1 MLEIVKR
8 NGQTRPFDGNKIANA
23 IRLANSDVPEKPQ
36 VTEEEIAEIVA
47 EVTGMA
53 RSNTRPLHV
62 EEIQD
67 MVETGIMKARKFDV
81 ARAYITWRYRHTMV
95 RRANTTDEK
104 VMALIDVEHPE
115 KHEGF
120 KDAVVNCQ
128 QRDYIAG
135 IISRD
140 ISKRLILDPEVVK
153 AHEEGRV
160 HIMYMDHYAQ
170 HVTGA
175 GMINLLDMLD
185 NGTVI
190 SETLI
195 ERPHSLDTACN
206 ITTQII
212 AQSASSQAGDLVIS
226 LAHLLPFIKESRMR
240 HKKEIREE
248 YGPDVSEAII
258 EKIAEMRLK
267 KEMTKGVQCI
277 QYQVLTLMTTNGKA
291 PDISILLDIGEAKE
305 EERDD
310 LRAFLM
316 EALEQRIQGV
326 KGTDGNWYS
335 PAQPRYIFAYTRDL
349 VHREPALV
357 AKALECSRLT
367 GTTSFVNRDLLA
379 RPSYGTF
386 EQGNVIVDASLNKK
400 EAEVLHLA
408 LKKTHERLCQ
418 TSSDAAPL
426 LWRYGALAR
435 LGKNES
441 IAPLLKRD
449 ADKSYMTV
457 TVAGLGDILRPEG
470 RITPDSA
477 LAVGVLI
484 EAFRSTLNEWQKEDR
499 ITYRLRLLPDG
510 AARTEEEQA
519 YVTEIIKK
527 TGKDPS
533 NGLTVDLAGPE
544 GYKELASMR
553 VLQELS
559 AEFVLMVRNTDGEDG
574 LLEAGLTRFQIE
586 SEKCE

>member
-1 MLEIVKR
+1 MLQIVKR
-8 NGQTRPFDGNKIANA
+8 NGQTRPFDGEKIANA
-23 IRLANSDVPEKPQ
+23 IRLANGDVPEKPQ

-47 EVTGMA
+47 EVTGIA

-115 KHEGF
+115 RHEGF

-226 LAHLLPFIKESRMR
+226 LAHL
-240 HKKEIREE
+240 
-248 YGPDVSEAII
+248 
-258 EKIAEMRLK
+258 
-267 KEMTKGVQCI
+267 
-277 QYQVLTLMTTNGKA
+277 
-291 PDISILLDIGEAKE
+291 
-305 EERDD
+305 
-310 LRAFLM
+310 
-316 EALEQRIQGV
+316 
-326 KGTDGNWYS
+326 
-335 PAQPRYIFAYTRDL
+335 
-349 VHREPALV
+349 
-357 AKALECSRLT
+357 
-367 GTTSFVNRDLLA
+367 
-379 RPSYGTF
+379 
-386 EQGNVIVDASLNKK
+386 
-400 EAEVLHLA
+400 
-408 LKKTHERLCQ
+408 
-418 TSSDAAPL
+418 
-426 LWRYGALAR
+426 
-435 LGKNES
+435 GKNM
-441 IAPLLKRD
+441 ARKYLKRLS
-449 ADKSYMTV
+449 K
-457 TVAGLGDILRPEG
+457 
-470 RITPDSA
+470 
-477 LAVGVLI
+477 
-484 EAFRSTLNEWQKEDR
+484 RSQKC
-499 ITYRLRLLPDG
+499 G
-510 AARTEEEQA
+510 
-519 YVTEIIKK
+519 
-527 TGKDPS
+527 
-533 NGLTVDLAGPE
+533 
-544 GYKELASMR
+544 
-553 VLQELS
+553 
-559 AEFVLMVRNTDGEDG
+559 
-574 LLEAGLTRFQIE
+574 
-586 SEKCE
+586 

>member
-1 MLEIVKR
+1 MLQIVKR
-8 NGQTRPFDGNKIANA
+8 NGQTRPFDGEKIANA
-23 IRLANSDVPEKPQ
+23 SRLANGDVPEKPQ

-47 EVTGMA
+47 EVTGIA

-258 EKIAEMRLK
+258 EKIAEMRLQ

-326 KGTDGNWYS
+326 KGTDGKWYS
-335 PAQPRYIFAYTRDL
+335 PEQPRYIFAYDKDMAR
-349 VHREPALV
+349 REPELV
-357 AKALECSRLT
+357 KKAIECSILT
-367 GTTSFVNRDLLA
+367 GTTSFVNRDLVEK
-379 RPSYGTF
+379 PSYGTF
-386 EQGNVIVDASLNKK
+386 EQGNVIIDSYMTQEDVEIA
-400 EAEVLHLA
+400 HLA
-408 LKKTHERLCQ
+408 LRKTHERLRQ
-418 TSSDAAPL
+418 TSSDAAPI

-435 LGKNES
+435 LGKSES
-441 IAPLLKRD
+441 IERLLKAD
-449 ADKSYMTV
+449 ADKSCMTI
-457 TVAGLGDILRPEG
+457 TIAGLGGILRPEG

-477 LAVGVLI
+477 LAVGIFI
-484 EAFRSTLNEWQKEDR
+484 ETFRATLDQWQEEDGV
-499 ITYRLRLLPDG
+499 TYKLRLLPDG
-510 AARTEEEQA
+510 AARTEEERA
-519 YVTEIIKK
+519 YAREFTKK
-527 TGKDPS
+527 TGRDPS
-533 NGLTVDLAGPE
+533 NGLTVDLATAQGRN
-544 GYKELASMR
+544 ELASMR
-553 VLQELS
+553 VLQELP
-559 AEFVLMVRNTDGEDG
+559 AEFVLMVRNPDGEDG
-574 LLEAGLTRFQIE
+574 LLEEGLSRFQIE
-586 SEKCE
+586 AK